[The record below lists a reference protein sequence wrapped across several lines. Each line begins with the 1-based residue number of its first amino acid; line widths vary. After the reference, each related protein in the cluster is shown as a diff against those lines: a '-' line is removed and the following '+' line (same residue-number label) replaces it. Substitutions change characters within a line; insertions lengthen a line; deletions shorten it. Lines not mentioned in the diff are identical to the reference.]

1 MNNDHDSFEFT
12 VSDSSDKNFTGPA
25 DNSCWHCDFVVDAV
39 DDSPIVF
46 FVDHIG
52 VG

>member
-12 VSDSSDKNFTGPA
+12 VSESSDKNFTGPA
-25 DNSCWHCDFVVDAV
+25 VCWHCDFVVDAD
-39 DDSPIVF
+39 DDSPLMF